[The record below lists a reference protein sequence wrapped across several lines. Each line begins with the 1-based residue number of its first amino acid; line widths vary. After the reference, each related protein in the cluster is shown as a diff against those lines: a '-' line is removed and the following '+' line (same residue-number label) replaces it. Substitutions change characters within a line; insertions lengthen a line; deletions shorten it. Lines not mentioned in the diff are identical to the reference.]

1 MTMQFLLAAAAT
13 ASFATLFCVP
23 KDQLFFSALCGAL
36 GWGSYLIFTRLGAG
50 TVTSSLAASFFL
62 TIIAR
67 LFAALR
73 KNPVTLYLVAGI
85 FTLVPGSG
93 IYYAS
98 YYFIM
103 NEMDFFAKKGME
115 TFKIAGA
122 ISLGILFGFSI
133 PQRLFQINQIRKNPS
148 KIKASSSA
156 ESSASSDRRS

>member
-62 TIIAR
+62 TILAR

-122 ISLGILFGFSI
+122 IS
-133 PQRLFQINQIRKNPS
+133 QRLFQINQIRKNPS